1 MRRLGE
7 LEAVLMDRLWS
18 IEDTA
23 SVREVWEQLRR
34 EREIAYTTVMS
45 TLDNLHRKGLLE
57 RERDGRAY
65 RYRPVASRAQYRAEL
80 MRQAL
85 GRDDEHE
92 AVLTHF
98 VGQLGAEEL
107 SQLHSAV
114 RRARRKP
121 HERRSPG
128 C

>member
-18 IEDTA
+18 IEGTA

-114 RRARRKP
+114 RRAQRKP
-121 HERRSPG
+121 RE
-128 C
+128 

>member
-18 IEDTA
+18 IEGTA

-34 EREIAYTTVMS
+34 QREIAYTTVMS